1 MGEGEAPSVRRISF
15 RTNRYVR
22 LVAIE
27 SLRFG
32 SDHGTHD
39 LAPADRIGRA
49 MLKCTRLGSGCL
61 HGGEGDGRVPRT
73 QRIGRVITTPILVML
88 GSVWSVWFGLVCL
101 VWSTSVLGGRLGG
114 IAAIWSVWSGSV
126 CLVGCH
132 GVVLVRL
139 EVSWGH
145 LGPPLR

>member
-1 MGEGEAPSVRRISF
+1 MGGHVGEGEAPSVRRISF

-61 HGGEGDGRVPRT
+61 RGGEGDGRVPRT
-73 QRIGRVITTPILVML
+73 QRIGRVITTPILVVL
-88 GSVWSVWFGLVCL
+88 GSVWSVWFGLV
-101 VWSTSVLGGRLGG
+101 
-114 IAAIWSVWSGSV
+114 WSVWSGLQVS
-126 CLVGCH
+126 G
-132 GVVLVRL
+132 GVVSGVLQQSGLSGLVL
-139 EVSWGH
+139 SVWLGV
-145 LGPPLR
+145 LGPS